1 MEAMLLRIGNTMQ
14 RSRAPSLPDMHV
26 RVVDMF
32 NGKPI
37 IDQISDTEFRI
48 TGISLPPEQSMT
60 LGFEEAT
67 GDAPDIVLNARAPR
81 SLFDGKSTSIASLTK
96 VDINPNTTGGFTNL
110 QPTVEKIGGEDGESF
125 RVKITNT
132 HREETTQGLEIYV
145 TLLGQRVRR
154 GDQSYT

>member
-1 MEAMLLRIGNTMQ
+1 MEAVLLRIGNTMQ
-14 RSRAPSLPDMHV
+14 RSRAPSLLGVHV

-32 NGKPI
+32 NGKPT

-60 LGFEEAT
+60 MGFEEAT
-67 GDAPDIVLNARAPR
+67 GDAPDIVLNARAPG

-110 QPTVEKIGGEDGESF
+110 QPTVEKIGEDGESF